1 MSDQII
7 VDNCAPTLAGL
18 KTGNLFSVR
27 LDGDGG
33 RKNLYRDLREL
44 NRRLTKKR
52 LRAVPL
58 RVRESFALI
67 YVYRPDS
74 LMRDVSRRETEQL
87 LRELGYTAGD
97 ADCMVTELA
106 RRLSGSAGV
115 PHEIGLFLGYP
126 PEDVRGFM
134 RDPLHGF
141 KYIGYWKV
149 YGDVERAKKIFDG
162 YTRCTDVY
170 RRCLTMG
177 TPLDRLIV
185 GRA

>member
-1 MSDQII
+1 MSSAGARQSRERIGNPDLLILFTHT
-7 VDNCAPTLAGL
+7 NCAPTLAGL

-27 LDGDGG
+27 LDGNGG

-58 RVRESFALI
+58 RVREIFALI

-74 LMRDVSRRETEQL
+74 LMRDVSRPETEQL
-87 LRELGYTAGD
+87 LRE
-97 ADCMVTELA
+97 
-106 RRLSGSAGV
+106 
-115 PHEIGLFLGYP
+115 LGYP

-162 YTRCTDVY
+162 YTRCTDIY